1 MRPFVGKVKR
11 SNLVLV
17 RRKSDSMKFSLFM
30 GPKVT
35 SDLPWWVNEGSDQFG
50 IHGNVVQQVKIYD
63 HVKFHANPTDPLFP

>member
-17 RRKSDSMKFSLFM
+17 RRKSDSIKFSLLM

-35 SDLPWWVNEGSDQFG
+35 LDFPWWVNEGSDQFG
-50 IHGNVVQQVKIYD
+50 LHGNVVQ
-63 HVKFHANPTDPLFP
+63 